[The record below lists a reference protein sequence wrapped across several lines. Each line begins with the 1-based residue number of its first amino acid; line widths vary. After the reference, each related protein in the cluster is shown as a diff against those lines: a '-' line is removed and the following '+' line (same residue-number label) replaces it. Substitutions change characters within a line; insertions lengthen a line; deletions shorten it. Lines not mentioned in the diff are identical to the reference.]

1 LFLLSREGEFVKI
14 LRFFRRSLRADPNAA
29 ALTKDGLDGWNKGS
43 DDRYGIDHPVK
54 QHVKRGKTEI
64 FQLAAV
70 IIRQEA
76 GK

>member
-1 LFLLSREGEFVKI
+1 MYS
-14 LRFFRRSLRADPNAA
+14 LRFFGFFRRSLRADPNAA
-29 ALTKDGLDGWNKGS
+29 AVAKDGLDGWNKGS